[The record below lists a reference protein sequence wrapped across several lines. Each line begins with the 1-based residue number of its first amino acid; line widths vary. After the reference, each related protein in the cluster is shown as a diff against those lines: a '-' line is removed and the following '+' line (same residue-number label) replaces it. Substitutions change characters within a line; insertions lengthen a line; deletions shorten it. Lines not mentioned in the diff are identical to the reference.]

1 MNKYSR
7 VIKNSGF
14 INNIGL
20 IMLICGVLIFVF
32 VVIIVSYHDITGQ
45 VIGDK
50 NITISVGDKYHEQGF
65 YIRDNGKL
73 VNDELIKVKQV
84 SNVNT
89 KVLGDYHVNY
99 YITYKGKDYKLVR
112 YVKVVDDKE
121 PVLSVNVD
129 KVEKDYCTKESK
141 TNLVYSAI
149 DNYDGDITN
158 NIKVSDEGNKI
169 VISVS
174 DSSGNVTEKSISVS
188 YTDKPETKLEL
199 NGYSK
204 IYVPVNTEYSDAGAT
219 YTDGCENSN
228 NKLITEGSV
237 DTTTIGNYS
246 LTYYTPTKDTSVS
259 REIIVYNPNVSEN
272 NITNDEKI
280 LYLTFDDG
288 PGVYTQQVLDTLA
301 KYNVKV
307 TFFVTNQFS
316 NYVPLIEAEHKA
328 GHTVAVH
335 TYTHQWNIYSSV
347 DAYVNDFNAMND
359 VVEKYTGKR
368 SEIFRFPGGS
378 SNTVSRKYA
387 KGVVAA
393 IASKMT
399 EDGYVYF
406 DWDVDSNDAGGGTEA
421 QIYNNVIYGA
431 EKCSKCVFLMHD
443 IKKNTVNQLDNILNT
458 LTSKGYKFGTL
469 TKDSPTCH
477 LKIAN

>member
-1 MNKYSR
+1 MNEYINKIKNNKIARIICLIILILIVLVLVYL
-7 VIKNSGF
+7 VIK
-14 INNIGL
+14 
-20 IMLICGVLIFVF
+20 
-32 VVIIVSYHDITGQ
+32 VSTHKITGRL
-45 VIGDK
+45 IGEQE
-50 NITISVGDKYHEQGF
+50 TTVSVGEKYHEHGF

-73 VNDELIKVKQV
+73 VDNDLLSVKKV

-89 KVLGDYHVNY
+89 KKLGTYHVNY
-99 YITYKGKDYKLVR
+99 FISYRGKDYKLIR
-112 YVKVVDDKE
+112 TVKVVDLEE
-121 PVLSVNVD
+121 PELSVNTLD
-129 KVEKDYCTKESK
+129 IERDYCTKESNMELK
-141 TNLVYSAI
+141 YTAM
-149 DNYDGDITN
+149 DNYDGDITDKIEVSEEKDK
-158 NIKVSDEGNKI
+158 IK
-169 VISVS
+169 ISVS
-174 DSSGNVTEKSISVS
+174 DSSGNTAEKYVTVKYSAIP
-188 YTDKPETKLEL
+188 DAKLEL

-219 YTDGCENSN
+219 YTDGCENSD

-237 DTTTIGNYS
+237 DTKTIGNYS
-246 LTYYTPTKDTSVS
+246 LTYYTPNKDNSVS

-288 PGVYTQQVLDTLA
+288 PGAYTQEVLDILA

-307 TFFVTNQFS
+307 TFFVTNQFAK
-316 NYVPLIEAEHKA
+316 YVPLIESEHKA

-359 VVEKYTGKR
+359 VIEKYTGKR

-399 EDGYVYF
+399 DNGYVYF